1 MEDGLSLPLPQI
13 LWWPI
18 GSLLHWT
25 TPELVVKF
33 RGSKGPLFGSPEKKL
48 FKYARYKK
56 FH

>member
-33 RGSKGPLFGSPEKKL
+33 RGSKGPLFGSPPKKL
-48 FKYARYKK
+48 YKYARYKI
-56 FH
+56 